1 MSISL
6 VQKRKKKQNRR
17 TKLIADINCIIN
29 AITKAYWQKNIQTF
43 LKKTNMEEVKYK
55 RLAMGKKTST
65 IHFTYF
71 NIYTSN
77 HLIIEQAIDSE
88 VFMKKKMPQYFLN
101 RSTYCNCVHVLRYR
115 LNFSSFLWYLHQRH
129 TTRQTTPSFLRF
141 TSISCVV
148 FNKICHVINQYFI
161 RLWISIWF
169 MWKCPIAK
177 V

>member
-1 MSISL
+1 M
-6 VQKRKKKQNRR
+6 
-17 TKLIADINCIIN
+17 IADISCIIN

-77 HLIIEQAIDSE
+77 HLIIEQDIDSE

-101 RSTYCNCVHVLRYR
+101 RSTHILQLRSCSTLQVKFLIFSMVLPMDATYTKGIQLVKRHPPFFVS
-115 LNFSSFLWYLHQRH
+115 LPLVVLFLTKFVML
-129 TTRQTTPSFLRF
+129 
-141 TSISCVV
+141 
-148 FNKICHVINQYFI
+148 
-161 RLWISIWF
+161 
-169 MWKCPIAK
+169 
-177 V
+177 

>member
-6 VQKRKKKQNRR
+6 VQKREKKQNRR
-17 TKLIADINCIIN
+17 TKLIADISCIIN

-55 RLAMGKKTST
+55 RLTMGKKTST

-77 HLIIEQAIDSE
+77 HLIIEQDIDSE

-115 LNFSSFLWYLHQRH
+115 LNFSSFLWYFQWMLLKPKAYNSSND
-129 TTRQTTPSFLRF
+129 TLLPSFHF
-141 TSISCVV
+141 
-148 FNKICHVINQYFI
+148 H
-161 RLWISIWF
+161 
-169 MWKCPIAK
+169 
-177 V
+177 

>member
-6 VQKRKKKQNRR
+6 VQKRKKKKQNRR
-17 TKLIADINCIIN
+17 TKLIADISCIIN

-43 LKKTNMEEVKYK
+43 LKKKTNMEEVKYK

-77 HLIIEQAIDSE
+77 HLIIEQDIDSE

-115 LNFSSFLWYLHQRH
+115 LNFSSFLWYFQWMLL
-129 TTRQTTPSFLRF
+129 TPKAYNSSNDTLLPSFHF
-141 TSISCVV
+141 
-148 FNKICHVINQYFI
+148 H
-161 RLWISIWF
+161 
-169 MWKCPIAK
+169 
-177 V
+177 

>member
-17 TKLIADINCIIN
+17 TKLIADISCIIN

-55 RLAMGKKTST
+55 RLVMGKKTST

-77 HLIIEQAIDSE
+77 HLIIDIDSE

-115 LNFSSFLWYLHQRH
+115 LNFSSFLWYFQWMLL
-129 TTRQTTPSFLRF
+129 TPKAYNSSNDTLLSSFHF
-141 TSISCVV
+141 
-148 FNKICHVINQYFI
+148 H
-161 RLWISIWF
+161 
-169 MWKCPIAK
+169 
-177 V
+177 

>member
-1 MSISL
+1 MQL
-6 VQKRKKKQNRR
+6 QKHTDRK
-17 TKLIADINCIIN
+17 
-29 AITKAYWQKNIQTF
+29 TF
-43 LKKTNMEEVKYK
+43 KHSWKKKTNMEEVKYK

-77 HLIIEQAIDSE
+77 HLIIEQDIDSE

-115 LNFSSFLWYLHQRH
+115 LNFSSFLWYFQWMLYLHQRH

-148 FNKICHVINQYFI
+148 FNKNFHVINQYFI